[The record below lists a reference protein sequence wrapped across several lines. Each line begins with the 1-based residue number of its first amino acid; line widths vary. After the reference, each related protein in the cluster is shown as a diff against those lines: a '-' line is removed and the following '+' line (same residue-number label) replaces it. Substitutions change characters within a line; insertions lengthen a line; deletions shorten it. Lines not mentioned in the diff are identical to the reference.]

1 MKIHKTEKAMLK
13 QQAKDNRK
21 NLEMYVEDADISTLT
36 ADGFDAA
43 IIGVTDSGEVR
54 VVYDYETCVRVLMA
68 DGMSEED
75 AIEHMSFNVMG
86 SHVGE
91 QTPIFIRTL

>member
-21 NLEMYVEDADISTLT
+21 NLEMYVEDADITTLT

-91 QTPIFIRTL
+91 QTPIFIRAL

>member
-1 MKIHKTEKAMLK
+1 MRTPKTEKSHLK
-13 QQAKDNRK
+13 QMAKENRK
-21 NLEMYVEDADISTLT
+21 SLEQYVEDADITTLT

-43 IIGVTDSGEVR
+43 IIGVTDSVDVR

-86 SHVGE
+86 SYVGE

>member
-21 NLEMYVEDADISTLT
+21 NLEMYVEDADITTLT

-86 SHVGE
+86 SYVGE

>member
-21 NLEMYVEDADISTLT
+21 NLEMYVEDADITTLT

>member
-1 MKIHKTEKAMLK
+1 MRIHKTEKSHLK
-13 QQAKDNRK
+13 KMAKENRK
-21 NLEMYVEDADISTLT
+21 TLTDRLDWLDEATLT

-43 IIGVTDSGEVR
+43 IIGLTEESPVR
-54 VVYDYETCVRVLMA
+54 VVYDHDICVRVLMA

-75 AIEHMSFNVMG
+75 AIEHMSFNVTG

-91 QTPIFIRTL
+91 QTPIFIYPL

>member
-1 MKIHKTEKAMLK
+1 MSIHKTEKAMLK
-13 QQAKDNRK
+13 KQAKENRK
-21 NLEMYVEDADISTLT
+21 SLEQYVEESDTTTLT

-43 IIGVTDSGEVR
+43 IVGLTESGDVR

-86 SHVGE
+86 SYVGE
-91 QTPIFIRTL
+91 QTPIFIRSL

>member
-1 MKIHKTEKAMLK
+1 M
-13 QQAKDNRK
+13 AKENRK
-21 NLEMYVEDADISTLT
+21 GLEQYVENAEITTIT

-43 IIGVTDSGEVR
+43 IIGVTDSGDVR
-54 VVYDYETCVRVLMA
+54 VVYDYETCIRVLMA
-68 DGMSEED
+68 DDMSEED

-86 SHVGE
+86 AYVGE